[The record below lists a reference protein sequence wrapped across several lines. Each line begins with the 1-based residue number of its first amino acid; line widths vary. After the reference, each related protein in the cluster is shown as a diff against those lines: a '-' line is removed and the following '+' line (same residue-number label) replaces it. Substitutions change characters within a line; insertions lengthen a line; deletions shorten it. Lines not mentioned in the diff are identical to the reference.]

1 MSDDLILDGS
11 SGGSGAPR
19 EQHPVGQDIGVCV
32 DIIDL
37 GERLED
43 FPGKPKRLSRKVA
56 FVFMTGKKN
65 TEGDLFELS
74 KEYTFSK
81 SEKGNLRK
89 DLGAWRGEPITDAE
103 VDAGMPLKAFLNKP
117 AQLSISGKQARNG
130 NVYSNITGIAPLMPM
145 LLPHVPKLP
154 DYTRAEFWQKRKQEY
169 ADAAAEFKRQQ
180 AVQHLGASP
189 TQLPSAPVAP
199 LTDQQAVDRMKAAE
213 AAQQSDLPPF

>member
-1 MSDDLILDGS
+1 MEDLILDGS

-32 DIIDL
+32 DIVDL

-43 FPGKPKRLSRKVA
+43 FPGKPKRVSRKVA
-56 FVFMTGKKN
+56 FVFMTGKRN
-65 TEGDLFELS
+65 QEGELFELS

-81 SEKGNLRK
+81 SDKGNLRK

-103 VDAGMPLKAFLNKP
+103 VDAGIPLKAFLNKP

-154 DYTRAEFWQKRKQEY
+154 DYKRAEFWGKRKQEY
-169 ADAAAEFKRQQ
+169 ADGVAEFKRQQ
-180 AVQHLGASP
+180 AVQAIGAAP
-189 TQLPSAPVAP
+189 TQLPTPPAPVS
-199 LTDQQAVDRMKAAE
+199 DQQAVDRMKAAE
-213 AAQQSDLPPF
+213 EAHQNDLPPF